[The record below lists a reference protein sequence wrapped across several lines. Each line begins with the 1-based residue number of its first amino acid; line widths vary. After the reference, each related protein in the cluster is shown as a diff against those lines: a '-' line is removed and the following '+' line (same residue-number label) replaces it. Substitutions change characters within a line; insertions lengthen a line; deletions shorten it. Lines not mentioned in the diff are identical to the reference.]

1 MNPIRILLADDHEL
15 VRDGIKALL
24 ENESDFE
31 VVAEASD
38 GREALKIT
46 AKKSPDLLIVDI
58 RMPQLNGLEVVKSL
72 TKDFPAVKK
81 LVLSMHDSEEYV
93 VESIESGADG
103 YLLKGSSKSEFLKAL
118 HTVAAGG
125 KYFSGDISEI
135 IINNFVK
142 GKTRSSQKAAAVSE
156 EISLLTKRE
165 KQILEFILNGKGN
178 NDIAEA
184 LKISRRTVEVH
195 RFNLMKKLNV
205 KNLIELTQK
214 SKEMNLI

>member
-38 GREALKIT
+38 GKEALKIT
-46 AKKSPDLLIVDI
+46 AKESPDLLIVDI